1 MIEIRGVRKSF
12 GPMEVLKGIDL
23 DIGRGEVVSVIGPSG
38 TGKSTFLRCLNYL
51 EEPEA
56 GTIAFEDGR
65 VFDFSRFG
73 KGLVHELRSHS
84 SMVFQNFSLFANLTA
99 GENVALHLRR
109 VKKWRG
115 DRVEERVAEL
125 LGMMGLED
133 KRDSYPHQL
142 SGGQQQRVAIARAMA
157 IEPEIMLFDEPTS
170 SLDPELVKYVL
181 GVIRSLADARQTM
194 LVVTHEM
201 KFAQEVSDR
210 IIFMD
215 GGRIL
220 EEGSP
225 DEIFERP
232 RHGRVREFLDLVRKD

>member
-1 MIEIRGVRKSF
+1 M
-12 GPMEVLKGIDL
+12 
-23 DIGRGEVVSVIGPSG
+23 
-38 TGKSTFLRCLNYL
+38 
-51 EEPEA
+51 
-56 GTIAFEDGR
+56 
-65 VFDFSRFG
+65 
-73 KGLVHELRSHS
+73 
-84 SMVFQNFSLFANLTA
+84 
-99 GENVALHLRR
+99 
-109 VKKWRG
+109 
-115 DRVEERVAEL
+115 EERVAEL

-181 GVIRSLADARQTM
+181 GVIRRLADCRQTM

-210 IIFMD
+210 VIFME